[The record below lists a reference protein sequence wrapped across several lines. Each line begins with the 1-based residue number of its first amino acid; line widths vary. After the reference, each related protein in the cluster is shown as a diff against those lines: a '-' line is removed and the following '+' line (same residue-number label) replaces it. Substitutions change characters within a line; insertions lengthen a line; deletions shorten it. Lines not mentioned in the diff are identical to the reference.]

1 MRAARAAFVV
11 FLISLMALPIIAIQW
26 LLVQIWPKGAKWFPV
41 RVNRMLLF
49 LLKIQVT
56 LNGELATNG
65 PVLIVSSHSS
75 WIDILAINSLG
86 PTYFVAKQE
95 VAGWPIFGILAK
107 LKGTF
112 FIDRTSRHAT
122 GIATTELATRML
134 NGDRMVLF
142 PEGTSSDGNRV
153 LPFKSAIV
161 GAVEKAFLN
170 SEFDDI
176 LIQPMAVAFVSCHGV
191 PLSRTD
197 RHFFTWFGDMELLP
211 HIWGV
216 LLRTPVEIVI
226 SVGEPFRHTRY
237 PDRKILTRLLETE
250 VRRMQLSSILGR
262 ELAAIDIL
270 PANTGTPAQD

>member
-1 MRAARAAFVV
+1 MRAARAAFVAL
-11 FLISLMALPIIAIQW
+11 LISLMVLPIIVIQW

-41 RVNRMLLF
+41 RVNRMFLF
-49 LLKIQVT
+49 LLNIQVT
-56 LNGELATNG
+56 LDGDLATNG

-86 PTYFVAKQE
+86 PSYFVAKQE
-95 VAGWPIFGILAK
+95 VANWPIFGTLAK

-112 FIDRTSRHAT
+112 FLDRTSRQAT
-122 GIATTELATRML
+122 GIATTELAARL
-134 NGDRMVLF
+134 LDGDRMVLF

-153 LPFKSAIV
+153 LPFKSAII

-176 LIQPMAVAFVSCHGV
+176 LIQPMAVAFVSCHGI

-216 LLRTPVEIVI
+216 LMRAPVEIVI
-226 SVGEPFRHTRY
+226 SVGEPFRHSKY
-237 PDRKILTRLLETE
+237 PNRKILTRLLETE
-250 VRRMQLSSILGR
+250 VRRMLLSSIMGR
-262 ELAAIDIL
+262 KLANIDML
-270 PANTGTPAQD
+270 PATHRSPGQD

>member
-1 MRAARAAFVV
+1 MKAARAAFVA
-11 FLISLMALPIIAIQW
+11 FLIALMALPIIVIQW

-49 LLKIQVT
+49 LLNIQVT

-65 PVLIVSSHSS
+65 PVLIASSHSS

-86 PTYFVAKQE
+86 PTCFVAKQE
-95 VAGWPIFGILAK
+95 VAGWPIFGTLAK

-112 FIDRTSRHAT
+112 FLDRNSRQAT
-122 GIATTELATRML
+122 GTATTELAVRL
-134 NGDRMVLF
+134 VNGDRMVLF

-170 SEFDDI
+170 SDFDDI
-176 LIQPMAVAFVSCHGV
+176 LIQPMAVAYVSRHGI

-197 RHFFTWFGDMELLP
+197 RHFFTWFGDMDLLP

-216 LLRTPVEIVI
+216 LIRTPVEIVI
-226 SVGEPFRHTRY
+226 SVSEPFRHSRY
-237 PDRKILTRLLETE
+237 PDRKILTPLLETE
-250 VRRMQLSSILGR
+250 VRRMLLSSIMGR
-262 ELAAIDIL
+262 ELADIDIL
-270 PANTGTPAQD
+270 PTATGTIAQD